1 MAPRAGRGAPN
12 NSVPCPQ
19 VGIYPF
25 APSFRPKDP
34 AMSLTL
40 GTGPFGQHPAGTFN
54 RDLPER
60 PGLIY
65 FEPSPRR
72 IRAVFA
78 GETVV
83 DSRHAKL
90 LHEHGHLPLYY
101 FPEDEVRTDLLEGT
115 DHHTSCPWK
124 GEASY
129 WSVRVGDRVAENA
142 VWGYPE
148 PLEGAPPLEGYFAF
162 YWDK

>member
-1 MAPRAGRGAPN
+1 MALRAGREAPN

-19 VGIYPF
+19 MGRYPF

-60 PGLIY
+60 QGLIY

-78 GETVV
+78 GATGVG
-83 DSRHAKL
+83 SRPARP
-90 LHEHGHLPLYY
+90 LHERGPLPPYY
-101 FPEDEVRTDLLEGT
+101 FTDREVRTD
-115 DHHTSCPWK
+115 D
-124 GEASY
+124 
-129 WSVRVGDRVAENA
+129 
-142 VWGYPE
+142 PE
-148 PLEGAPPLEGYFAF
+148 PTPHRL
-162 YWDK
+162 